1 MKKKIVIANWK
12 MNHDFYETTSFL
24 RNLLKIFLEK
34 KINNNNNKKKVIIA
48 PSFPFLHIS
57 NQILQGTS
65 LSLASQNICQMENGS
80 YTGEVSASMLKSIGI
95 HKVILGH
102 SERRK
107 YFYET
112 NDILLKKI
120 KIALKYGFRIIFCIG
135 ETALEREKNEQ
146 FLIVKKQLEET
157 VFHCSSLEEISHFI
171 IAYEPIWA
179 IGTGK
184 TATSKEAQTMH
195 RYIRSLFLDK
205 YGEKISKKMSILYG
219 GSINDLNAR
228 NLFSQED
235 IDGGLVGNS
244 SLEIEKFLK
253 IIQS

>member
-34 KINNNNNKKKVIIA
+34 KINNKKKVIIA

-57 NQILQGTS
+57 NQILQGSS
-65 LSLASQNICQMENGS
+65 LSLAAQNICQMENGS
-80 YTGEVSASMLKSIGI
+80 YTGEVSAAMLKSIGI

-107 YFYET
+107 YFSET

-120 KIALKYGFRIIFCIG
+120 KIALKYGFHIIFCIG
-135 ETALEREKNEQ
+135 ETALEREKKEQ

-157 VFHCSSLEEISHFI
+157 VFHCSSLEEISYFI

-184 TATSKEAQTMH
+184 TATSEEAQTMH
-195 RYIRSLFLDK
+195 RYIRSLFIDK
-205 YGEKISKKMSILYG
+205 YGEKVSKKMSILYG
-219 GSINDLNAR
+219 GSINDFNAR